1 MTAELWLEKPCE
13 EHGSVKR
20 HCICNCIVPDPQHG
34 EWCWCEGGSRVRLD
48 KVGRIQVR
56 EVTAWDSGHK
66 HIIDPSDLVFVDMEH
81 DIATGLAPGTYLVVG
96 LDGLEEEE

>member
-1 MTAELWLEKPCE
+1 MTAVLWLEKPCE

-48 KVGRIQVR
+48 PDKVVFPGFTIGSEYVDS
-56 EVTAWDSGHK
+56 TAPSLTVQD
-66 HIIDPSDLVFVDMEH
+66 IIDALV
-81 DIATGLAPGTYLVVG
+81 A
-96 LDGLEEEE
+96 LEEE